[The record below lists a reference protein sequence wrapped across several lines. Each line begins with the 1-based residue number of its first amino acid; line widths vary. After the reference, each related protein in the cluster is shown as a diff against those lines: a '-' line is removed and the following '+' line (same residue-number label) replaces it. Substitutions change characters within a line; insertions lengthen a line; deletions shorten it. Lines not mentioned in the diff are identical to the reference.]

1 MTETTN
7 IQVKRILDPSHSSTR
22 NSTPKTVHTES
33 SFRWAM
39 NEDEMATVKTAEGIR
54 NFAKDL
60 VKLEG
65 QIGALLKQ

>member
-1 MTETTN
+1 M
-7 IQVKRILDPSHSSTR
+7 KRILDAGLAAQR
-22 NSTPKTVHTES
+22 NKAPKVVHTEN

-60 VKLEG
+60 VKLED
-65 QIGALLKQ
+65 QIKALLK